1 MSYMGH
7 GNFKDENDIPQS
19 SESSWQVKNRQKN
32 VWDWRM
38 QILISEVAKIYEA
51 PWPALQLLRTA
62 DLNRAREEWMQ
73 RNGAQGPGALSL
85 LLRNKAGLRQVGR
98 QKLQQRLADCRNQW
112 SEKEKK
118 RATFASQLQVT
129 NNHKSQY
136 LAGAFSRDLRSC

>member
-1 MSYMGH
+1 
-7 GNFKDENDIPQS
+7 
-19 SESSWQVKNRQKN
+19 
-32 VWDWRM
+32 M

-51 PWPALQLLRTA
+51 PWPTLQLLRTA

-118 RATFASQLQVT
+118 KGNICIPTAS
-129 NNHKSQY
+129 HK
-136 LAGAFSRDLRSC
+136 